1 MRIFWQLRWYFQQKW
16 RHYVGSI
23 LLFAVISAL
32 QLVPPKAV
40 GIIVDGV
47 VDNTLDTNTLILW
60 LSGLTVLIFTIYGCR
75 ILWRIWLFGASWE
88 LGTILRNRLYRHLS
102 TQPPRF
108 FERYKTG
115 DLMARGTNDVRNIVM
130 TAGEG
135 GVLTAADSLITGIAV
150 LIIMVTQVSWK
161 LTVMALLPMPF
172 LAIIIFFIVR
182 ILHQRFRVAQEAFS
196 TMSDMTQESLN
207 GVRMLRAFGLENQE
221 QQRFEEVV
229 DDTGEKNIA
238 VARVDARFDPAIQL
252 TIGLSFLLSVA
263 AGAYLVDKG
272 EITLGDLTAFT
283 MYLGLMI
290 WPMLAFAFLFNILE
304 RGSAAWNR
312 LQEIFDE
319 KPEIISGNKPI
330 ENKPL
335 PLKID
340 IDDFHWSSDLPPAL
354 TEVNIELEP
363 GKMLGVAGPVG
374 SGKSTLLTLLLR
386 QHDLENGSIKFG
398 DVEIK
403 DALLPQ
409 WRNRFAVVNQSPFLF
424 SKSIFENIALGNPNA
439 EKEEV
444 YRAAKLACI
453 HDDIEKFPEGY
464 QTEVG
469 EKGITLSGGQKQRI
483 AIARAM
489 LLNAQVLVL
498 DDALSAVDG
507 RTEHQIL
514 KNLETHYRDQALIVI
529 AHRLTALEA
538 ADEIIVLN
546 HGHITERGQHSA
558 LLAHQA
564 GTRDVRVSETRAGD
578 GGIMNEPDQH
588 V

>member
-1 MRIFWQLRWYFQQKW
+1 MRIFWQLRWYFKQKW
-16 RHYVGSI
+16 KHYVGSI
-23 LLFAVISAL
+23 LLLALISVL
-32 QLVPPKAV
+32 QLIPPKAV
-40 GIIVDGV
+40 GMIVDGV
-47 VDNTLDTNTLILW
+47 VDNTLETSTLIMW
-60 LSGLTVLIFTIYGCR
+60 LLGLTAIFVTIYVCR

-88 LGTILRNRLYRHLS
+88 LGTILRNKLYRHLS

-135 GVLTAADSLITGIAV
+135 VLTAADSLITGIAV
-150 LIIMVTQVSWK
+150 LIVMVTQVSWK

-172 LAIIIFFIVR
+172 LAIIIFYIVR
-182 ILHQRFRVAQEAFS
+182 ILHQRFRIAQEAFS

-207 GVRMLRAFGLENQE
+207 GVRMLRAFGLEKQE
-221 QQRFEEVV
+221 QQRFEDVV
-229 DDTGEKNIA
+229 DDTGAKNIA

-272 EITLGDLTAFT
+272 EISLGDLTAFT

-319 KPEIISGNKPI
+319 QPEIVSGDTPLQD
-330 ENKPL
+330 KPL
-335 PLKID
+335 PLQINID
-340 IDDFHWSSDLPPAL
+340 SFYWSRDLPPAL
-354 TEVNIELEP
+354 ADINVTLEP
-363 GKMLGVAGPVG
+363 GKMLGIAGPVG
-374 SGKSTLLTLLLR
+374 SGKSTLLTLLFR
-386 QHDLENGSIKFG
+386 QHDLENGTIKFG
-398 DVEIK
+398 DVSIK
-403 DALLPQ
+403 DAQLPQ

-424 SKSIFENIALGNPNA
+424 SKSIFDNIALGNPNA
-439 EKEEV
+439 SKEEV

-453 HDDIEKFPEGY
+453 HDDIEKFPDGY
-464 QTEVG
+464 NTEVG

-529 AHRLTALEA
+529 AHRLTALKS

-546 HGHITERGQHSA
+546 HGHITERGRHH
-558 LLAHQA
+558 LLEQNQGWYAEMLQYQKLEQA
-564 GTRDVRVSETRAGD
+564 ME
-578 GGIMNEPDQH
+578 EE
-588 V
+588 

>member
-1 MRIFWQLRWYFQQKW
+1 MRIFWQLRWYFRQKW
-16 RHYVGSI
+16 KHYVGSI

-40 GIIVDGV
+40 GVIVDGV
-47 VDNTLDTNTLILW
+47 VDNTLETNTLIMW
-60 LSGLTVLIFTIYGCR
+60 LLGLIVLLFTIYGCR

-135 GVLTAADSLITGIAV
+135 VLTAADSVITGIAV

-196 TMSDMTQESLN
+196 SMSDMTQESLN

-221 QQRFEEVV
+221 QQRFEDVV
-229 DDTGEKNIA
+229 DDTGAKNIA

-319 KPEIISGNKPI
+319 QPEIIGGTQPLD
-330 ENKPL
+330 EKPL
-335 PLKID
+335 PLHIKID
-340 IDDFHWSSDLPPAL
+340 AFHWSKELPPAL
-354 TEVNIELEP
+354 AVVDVTLEP
-363 GKMLGVAGPVG
+363 GKMLGIAGPVG

-386 QHDLENGSIKFG
+386 QHDLENGTIQFG
-398 DVEIK
+398 DVKIK
-403 DALLPQ
+403 DAILPQ

-424 SKSIFENIALGNPNA
+424 SKSIFDNIALGNPQA
-439 EKEEV
+439 TKEQV
-444 YRAAKLACI
+444 YQAAKLACI
-453 HDDIEKFPEGY
+453 HDDIEKFPDGY

-546 HGHITERGQHSA
+546 HGHVTERGKHHS
-558 LLAHQA
+558 LLEHQGWYA
-564 GTRDVRVSETRAGD
+564 EMFQYQKLEQA
-578 GGIMNEPDQH
+578 MEE
-588 V
+588 

>member
-130 TAGEG
+130 TAGE

-319 KPEIISGNKPI
+319 KPAIISGNKPI

-424 SKSIFENIALGNPNA
+424 SKSIFDNIALGNPNA

-514 KNLETHYRDQALIVI
+514 KNLETYYRNQALIVI

-558 LLAHQA
+558 LLAHKGWYAEMFEYQKLEQA
-564 GTRDVRVSETRAGD
+564 ME
-578 GGIMNEPDQH
+578 E
-588 V
+588 

>member
-1 MRIFWQLRWYFQQKW
+1 MRIFWQLRWYFQLKW
-16 RHYVGSI
+16 KQYVGSI

-47 VDNTLDTNTLILW
+47 VDNTLETSTLVMW
-60 LSGLTVLIFTIYGCR
+60 LLSLIVLFFAIYGCR

-88 LGTILRNRLYRHLS
+88 LGTILRNRLYRHVS

-135 GVLTAADSLITGIAV
+135 VLTAADSLITGIAV
-150 LIIMVTQVSWK
+150 LIIMVTQISWK
-161 LTVMALLPMPF
+161 LTAMALLPMPF

-182 ILHQRFRVAQEAFS
+182 ILHKRFKIAQEAFS

-252 TIGLSFLLSVA
+252 TIGMSFFLSVA
-263 AGAYLVDKG
+263 SGAYLVDQG
-272 EITLGDLTAFT
+272 DITLGDLTAFT

-319 KPEIISGNKPI
+319 KPEIVSGETPLGTQ
-330 ENKPL
+330 PL
-335 PLKID
+335 PLQIKID
-340 IDDFHWSSDLPPAL
+340 EFHWSKELPPAL
-354 TEVNIELEP
+354 TDVHITLEP
-363 GKMLGVAGPVG
+363 GKMLGIAGPVG

-386 QHDLENGSIKFG
+386 QHDMDNGTIQFG
-398 DVEIK
+398 DVKIK
-403 DALLPQ
+403 DAVLPE
-409 WRNRFAVVNQSPFLF
+409 WRDRFAVVNQSPFLF
-424 SKSIFENIALGNPNA
+424 SKSIFENIALGNPSA
-439 EKEEV
+439 SKEDV

-453 HDDIEKFPEGY
+453 HDDIKKFPEGY

-514 KNLETHYRDQALIVI
+514 KNLETYYREQSLIVI

-538 ADEIIVLN
+538 AEEIVVLN
-546 HGHITERGQHSA
+546 HGHIVERGQHGT
-558 LLAHQA
+558 LLERQGWYAEMYQYQKLEQA
-564 GTRDVRVSETRAGD
+564 MED
-578 GGIMNEPDQH
+578 
-588 V
+588 

>member
-1 MRIFWQLRWYFQQKW
+1 MRIFWQLRWYFRQKW
-16 RHYVGSI
+16 KHYVGSI

-40 GIIVDGV
+40 GVIVDGV
-47 VDNTLDTNTLILW
+47 VDNTLETNTLIMW
-60 LSGLTVLIFTIYGCR
+60 LLGLIVLLFTIYGCR

-135 GVLTAADSLITGIAV
+135 VLTAADSVITGIAV

-172 LAIIIFFIVR
+172 LAVIIFFIVR

-196 TMSDMTQESLN
+196 SMSDMTQESLN

-221 QQRFEEVV
+221 QQRFEDVV
-229 DDTGEKNIA
+229 DDTGAKNIA

-319 KPEIISGNKPI
+319 QPEIIGGTQPLD
-330 ENKPL
+330 NKPL
-335 PLKID
+335 PLHIKID
-340 IDDFHWSSDLPPAL
+340 AFHWSKELPPAL
-354 TEVNIELEP
+354 AVVDVTLEP
-363 GKMLGVAGPVG
+363 GKMLGIAGPVG

-386 QHDLENGSIKFG
+386 QHDLENGTIQFG
-398 DVEIK
+398 DVKIK
-403 DALLPQ
+403 DAILPQ

-424 SKSIFENIALGNPNA
+424 SKSIFDNIALGNPQA
-439 EKEEV
+439 TKEQV
-444 YRAAKLACI
+444 YQAAKLACI
-453 HDDIEKFPEGY
+453 HDDIEKFPDGY

-489 LLNAQVLVL
+489 LLNTQVLVL

-546 HGHITERGQHSA
+546 HGHVTERGKHHS
-558 LLAHQA
+558 LLEHQGWYA
-564 GTRDVRVSETRAGD
+564 EMFQYQKLEQA
-578 GGIMNEPDQH
+578 MEE
-588 V
+588 

>member
-1 MRIFWQLRWYFQQKW
+1 MRIFWQLRWYFRQKW
-16 RHYVGSI
+16 KHYVGSI

-40 GIIVDGV
+40 GVIVDGV
-47 VDNTLDTNTLILW
+47 VDNTLETNTLIMW
-60 LSGLTVLIFTIYGCR
+60 LLGLIVLLFTIYGCR

-135 GVLTAADSLITGIAV
+135 VLTAADSVITGIAV

-172 LAIIIFFIVR
+172 LAVIIFFIVR

-196 TMSDMTQESLN
+196 SMSDMTQESLN

-221 QQRFEEVV
+221 QQRFEDVV
-229 DDTGEKNIA
+229 DDTGAKNIA

-319 KPEIISGNKPI
+319 QPEIIGGTQPLDD
-330 ENKPL
+330 KPL
-335 PLKID
+335 PLHIKID
-340 IDDFHWSSDLPPAL
+340 AFHWSKELPPAL
-354 TEVNIELEP
+354 AAVDVTLEP
-363 GKMLGVAGPVG
+363 GKMLGIAGPVG
-374 SGKSTLLTLLLR
+374 SGKSTLLSLLLR
-386 QHDLENGSIKFG
+386 QHDLENGTIQFG
-398 DVEIK
+398 DVKIK
-403 DALLPQ
+403 DAILPQ

-424 SKSIFENIALGNPNA
+424 SKSIFDNIALGNPQA
-439 EKEEV
+439 TQEQV
-444 YRAAKLACI
+444 YQAAKFACI
-453 HDDIEKFPEGY
+453 HDDIEKFPDGY

-507 RTEHQIL
+507 RTEHLIL

-546 HGHITERGQHSA
+546 HGHVTERGKHHS
-558 LLAHQA
+558 LLEHQGWYA
-564 GTRDVRVSETRAGD
+564 EMFQYQKLEQA
-578 GGIMNEPDQH
+578 MEE
-588 V
+588 

>member
-1 MRIFWQLRWYFQQKW
+1 MRIFWQLRWYFRQKW
-16 RHYVGSI
+16 KHYVGSI

-40 GIIVDGV
+40 GVIVDGV
-47 VDNTLDTNTLILW
+47 VDNTLETNTLIMW
-60 LSGLTVLIFTIYGCR
+60 LLGLIVLLFTIYGCR

-135 GVLTAADSLITGIAV
+135 VLTAADSVITGIAV

-172 LAIIIFFIVR
+172 LAVIIFFIVR

-196 TMSDMTQESLN
+196 SMSDMTQESLN

-221 QQRFEEVV
+221 QQRFEDVV
-229 DDTGEKNIA
+229 DDTGAKNIA

-319 KPEIISGNKPI
+319 QPEIIGGTQPLDD
-330 ENKPL
+330 KPL
-335 PLKID
+335 PLHIKID
-340 IDDFHWSSDLPPAL
+340 AFHWSKELPPAL
-354 TEVNIELEP
+354 AAVDVTLEP
-363 GKMLGVAGPVG
+363 GKMLGIAGPVG
-374 SGKSTLLTLLLR
+374 SGKSTLLSLLLR
-386 QHDLENGSIKFG
+386 QHDLENGTIQFG
-398 DVEIK
+398 DVKIK
-403 DALLPQ
+403 DAILPQ

-424 SKSIFENIALGNPNA
+424 SKSIFDNIALGNPQA
-439 EKEEV
+439 TKEQV
-444 YRAAKLACI
+444 YQAAKLACI
-453 HDDIEKFPEGY
+453 HDDIKKFPDGY

-546 HGHITERGQHSA
+546 HGHVTERGKHHS
-558 LLAHQA
+558 LLEHQGWYA
-564 GTRDVRVSETRAGD
+564 EMFQYQKLEQA
-578 GGIMNEPDQH
+578 MEA
-588 V
+588 

>member
-1 MRIFWQLRWYFQQKW
+1 MRIFWQLRWYFRQKW
-16 RHYVGSI
+16 KHYVGSI

-40 GIIVDGV
+40 GVIVDGV
-47 VDNTLDTNTLILW
+47 VDNTLETNTLIMW
-60 LSGLTVLIFTIYGCR
+60 LLGLIVLLFTIYGCR

-135 GVLTAADSLITGIAV
+135 VLTAADSVITGIAV

-172 LAIIIFFIVR
+172 LAVIIFFIVR

-196 TMSDMTQESLN
+196 SMSDMTQESLN

-221 QQRFEEVV
+221 QQRFEDVV
-229 DDTGEKNIA
+229 DDTGAKNIA

-319 KPEIISGNKPI
+319 QPEIIGGTQPLD
-330 ENKPL
+330 NKPL
-335 PLKID
+335 PLHIKID
-340 IDDFHWSSDLPPAL
+340 AFHWSKELPPAL
-354 TEVNIELEP
+354 AAVDVTLEP
-363 GKMLGVAGPVG
+363 GKMLGIAGPVG

-386 QHDLENGSIKFG
+386 QHDLENGTIQFG
-398 DVEIK
+398 DVKIK
-403 DALLPQ
+403 DAILPQ

-424 SKSIFENIALGNPNA
+424 SKSIFDNIALGNPQA
-439 EKEEV
+439 TQEQV
-444 YRAAKLACI
+444 YQAAKFACI
-453 HDDIEKFPEGY
+453 HDDIKKFPDGY

-546 HGHITERGQHSA
+546 HGHVTERGKHHS
-558 LLAHQA
+558 LLEHQ
-564 GTRDVRVSETRAGD
+564 G
-578 GGIMNEPDQH
+578 
-588 V
+588 

>member
-1 MRIFWQLRWYFQQKW
+1 MRIFWQLRWYFRQKW
-16 RHYVGSI
+16 KHYVGSI

-40 GIIVDGV
+40 GVIVDGV
-47 VDNTLDTNTLILW
+47 VDNTLETNTLVMW
-60 LSGLTVLIFTIYGCR
+60 LLGLIVLLFTIYGCR

-135 GVLTAADSLITGIAV
+135 VLTAADSVITGIAV

-172 LAIIIFFIVR
+172 LAVIIFFIVR

-196 TMSDMTQESLN
+196 SMSDMTQESLN

-221 QQRFEEVV
+221 QQRFEDVV
-229 DDTGEKNIA
+229 DDTGAKNIA

-319 KPEIISGNKPI
+319 QPEIIGGTQPLD
-330 ENKPL
+330 EKPL
-335 PLKID
+335 PLHIKID
-340 IDDFHWSSDLPPAL
+340 AFHWSKELPPAL
-354 TEVNIELEP
+354 AVVDVTLEP
-363 GKMLGVAGPVG
+363 GKMLGIAGPVG

-386 QHDLENGSIKFG
+386 QHDLENGTIQFG
-398 DVEIK
+398 DVKIK
-403 DALLPQ
+403 DAILPQ

-424 SKSIFENIALGNPNA
+424 SKSIFDNIALGNPQA
-439 EKEEV
+439 TKEQV
-444 YRAAKLACI
+444 YQAAKLACI
-453 HDDIEKFPEGY
+453 HDDIEKFPDGY

-546 HGHITERGQHSA
+546 HGHVTERGKHHS
-558 LLAHQA
+558 LLEHQGWYA
-564 GTRDVRVSETRAGD
+564 EMFQYQKLEQA
-578 GGIMNEPDQH
+578 MEE
-588 V
+588 

>member
-1 MRIFWQLRWYFQQKW
+1 MRIFWQLRWYFRQKW
-16 RHYVGSI
+16 KHYVGSI

-40 GIIVDGV
+40 GVIVDGV
-47 VDNTLDTNTLILW
+47 VDNTLETNTLIIW
-60 LSGLTVLIFTIYGCR
+60 LLGLIVLLFTIYGCR

-135 GVLTAADSLITGIAV
+135 VLTAADSVITGIAV

-172 LAIIIFFIVR
+172 LAVIIFFIVR

-196 TMSDMTQESLN
+196 SMSDMTQESLN

-221 QQRFEEVV
+221 QQRFEDVV
-229 DDTGEKNIA
+229 DDTGAKNIA

-319 KPEIISGNKPI
+319 QPEIIGGTQPLD
-330 ENKPL
+330 EKPL
-335 PLKID
+335 PLHIKID
-340 IDDFHWSSDLPPAL
+340 AFHWSKELPPAL
-354 TEVNIELEP
+354 AVVDVTLEP
-363 GKMLGVAGPVG
+363 GKMLGIAGPVG

-386 QHDLENGSIKFG
+386 QHDLENGTIQFG
-398 DVEIK
+398 DVKIK
-403 DALLPQ
+403 DAILPQ

-424 SKSIFENIALGNPNA
+424 SKSIFDNIALGNPQA
-439 EKEEV
+439 TKEQV
-444 YRAAKLACI
+444 YQAAKLACI
-453 HDDIEKFPEGY
+453 HDDIEKFPDGY

-546 HGHITERGQHSA
+546 HGHVTERGKHHS
-558 LLAHQA
+558 LLEHQGWYA
-564 GTRDVRVSETRAGD
+564 EMFLYQKLEQA
-578 GGIMNEPDQH
+578 MEE
-588 V
+588 

>member
-1 MRIFWQLRWYFQQKW
+1 MRIFWQLRWYFRQKW
-16 RHYVGSI
+16 KHYVGSI

-40 GIIVDGV
+40 GVIVDGV
-47 VDNTLDTNTLILW
+47 VDNTLETNTLIMW
-60 LSGLTVLIFTIYGCR
+60 LLGLIVLLFTIYGCR

-135 GVLTAADSLITGIAV
+135 VLTAADSVITGIAV

-172 LAIIIFFIVR
+172 LAVIIFFIVR

-196 TMSDMTQESLN
+196 SMSDMTQESLN

-221 QQRFEEVV
+221 QQRFEDVV
-229 DDTGEKNIA
+229 DDTGAKNIA

-319 KPEIISGNKPI
+319 QPEIIGGAQPLD
-330 ENKPL
+330 EKPL
-335 PLKID
+335 PLHIKID
-340 IDDFHWSSDLPPAL
+340 AFHWSKELPPAL
-354 TEVNIELEP
+354 AVVDVTLEP
-363 GKMLGVAGPVG
+363 GKMLGIAGPVG

-386 QHDLENGSIKFG
+386 QHDLENGTIQFG
-398 DVEIK
+398 DVKIK
-403 DALLPQ
+403 DAILPQ

-424 SKSIFENIALGNPNA
+424 SKSIFDNIALGNPQA
-439 EKEEV
+439 TQEQV
-444 YRAAKLACI
+444 YQAAKLACI
-453 HDDIEKFPEGY
+453 HDDIKKFPDGY

-546 HGHITERGQHSA
+546 HGHVTERGKHHS
-558 LLAHQA
+558 LLEHQGWYA
-564 GTRDVRVSETRAGD
+564 EMFQYQKLEQA
-578 GGIMNEPDQH
+578 MEE
-588 V
+588 

>member
-1 MRIFWQLRWYFQQKW
+1 MRIFWQLRWYFQLKW
-16 RHYVGSI
+16 KQYVGSI

-47 VDNTLDTNTLILW
+47 VDNTLETSTLVMW
-60 LSGLTVLIFTIYGCR
+60 LLGLIVLFFAIYGCR

-88 LGTILRNRLYRHLS
+88 LGTILRNRLYRHVS

-135 GVLTAADSLITGIAV
+135 VLTAADSLITGIAV
-150 LIIMVTQVSWK
+150 LIIMVTQISWK
-161 LTVMALLPMPF
+161 LTAMALLPMPF

-182 ILHQRFRVAQEAFS
+182 ILHKRFKIAQEAFS

-252 TIGLSFLLSVA
+252 TIGMSFFLSVA
-263 AGAYLVDKG
+263 SGAYLVDQG
-272 EITLGDLTAFT
+272 DITLGDLTAFT

-319 KPEIISGNKPI
+319 KPEIVSGETSLGI
-330 ENKPL
+330 QPL
-335 PLKID
+335 PLQIKID
-340 IDDFHWSSDLPPAL
+340 EFHWSKDLPPAL
-354 TEVNIELEP
+354 TDVHITLEP
-363 GKMLGVAGPVG
+363 GKMLGIAGSVG

-386 QHDLENGSIKFG
+386 QHDMDNGTIQFG
-398 DVEIK
+398 DVKIK
-403 DALLPQ
+403 DAVLPE
-409 WRNRFAVVNQSPFLF
+409 WRDRFAVVNQSPFLF
-424 SKSIFENIALGNPNA
+424 SKSIFDNIALGNPSA
-439 EKEEV
+439 SKEDV

-514 KNLETHYRDQALIVI
+514 KNLETYYREQSLIVI

-538 ADEIIVLN
+538 AEEIVVLN
-546 HGHITERGQHSA
+546 HGHIAERGQHGA
-558 LLAHQA
+558 LLERQGWYAEMYQYQKLEQA
-564 GTRDVRVSETRAGD
+564 MED
-578 GGIMNEPDQH
+578 
-588 V
+588 

>member
-47 VDNTLDTNTLILW
+47 VDNSLDTNTLILW

-130 TAGEG
+130 TAGE

-424 SKSIFENIALGNPNA
+424 SKSIFDNIALGNPNA

-514 KNLETHYRDQALIVI
+514 KNLETYYRNQALIVI

-558 LLAHQA
+558 LLAHKGWYAEMFEYQKLEQA
-564 GTRDVRVSETRAGD
+564 ME
-578 GGIMNEPDQH
+578 E
-588 V
+588 

>member
-1 MRIFWQLRWYFQQKW
+1 MRIFWQLRWYFQLKW
-16 RHYVGSI
+16 KQYVGSI

-47 VDNTLDTNTLILW
+47 VDNTLETSTLVMW
-60 LSGLTVLIFTIYGCR
+60 LLGLIVLFFAIYGCR

-88 LGTILRNRLYRHLS
+88 LGTILRNRLYRHVS

-135 GVLTAADSLITGIAV
+135 VLTAADSLITGVAV
-150 LIIMVTQVSWK
+150 LIIMVTQISWK
-161 LTVMALLPMPF
+161 LTAMALLPMPF

-182 ILHQRFRVAQEAFS
+182 ILHKRFKIAQEAFS

-252 TIGLSFLLSVA
+252 TIGMSFFLSVA
-263 AGAYLVDKG
+263 SGAYLVDQG
-272 EITLGDLTAFT
+272 DITLGDLTAFT

-319 KPEIISGNKPI
+319 KPEIVSGETPLGTQ
-330 ENKPL
+330 PL
-335 PLKID
+335 PLQIKID
-340 IDDFHWSSDLPPAL
+340 EFHWSKELPPAL
-354 TEVNIELEP
+354 TDVHITLEP
-363 GKMLGVAGPVG
+363 GKMLGIAGPVG

-386 QHDLENGSIKFG
+386 QHDMDNGTIQFG
-398 DVEIK
+398 DVKIK
-403 DALLPQ
+403 DAVLPE
-409 WRNRFAVVNQSPFLF
+409 WRERFAVVNQSPFLF
-424 SKSIFENIALGNPNA
+424 SKSIFENIALGNPSA
-439 EKEEV
+439 SKEDV

-514 KNLETHYRDQALIVI
+514 KNLETYYREQSLIVI

-538 ADEIIVLN
+538 AEEIVVLN
-546 HGHITERGQHSA
+546 HGHIAERGQHGT
-558 LLAHQA
+558 LLERQGWYAEMYQYQKLEQA
-564 GTRDVRVSETRAGD
+564 MED
-578 GGIMNEPDQH
+578 
-588 V
+588 

>member
-1 MRIFWQLRWYFQQKW
+1 MRIFWQLRWYFRQKW
-16 RHYVGSI
+16 KHYVGSI

-40 GIIVDGV
+40 GVIVDGV
-47 VDNTLDTNTLILW
+47 VDNTLETNTLIMW
-60 LSGLTVLIFTIYGCR
+60 LLGLIVLLFTIYGCR

-135 GVLTAADSLITGIAV
+135 VLTAADSVITGIAV

-172 LAIIIFFIVR
+172 LAVIIFFIVR

-196 TMSDMTQESLN
+196 SMSDMTQESLN

-221 QQRFEEVV
+221 QQRFEDVV
-229 DDTGEKNIA
+229 DDTGAKNIA

-319 KPEIISGNKPI
+319 QPEIIGGTQPLD
-330 ENKPL
+330 NKPL
-335 PLKID
+335 PLHIKID
-340 IDDFHWSSDLPPAL
+340 TFHWSKELPPAL
-354 TEVNIELEP
+354 AAVDVTLEP
-363 GKMLGVAGPVG
+363 GKMLGIAGPVG

-386 QHDLENGSIKFG
+386 QHDLENGTIQFG
-398 DVEIK
+398 DVKIK
-403 DALLPQ
+403 DAILPQ

-424 SKSIFENIALGNPNA
+424 SKSIFDNIALGNPQA
-439 EKEEV
+439 TKEQV
-444 YRAAKLACI
+444 YQAAKLACI
-453 HDDIEKFPEGY
+453 HDDIEKLPDGY

-546 HGHITERGQHSA
+546 HGHVTERGKHHS
-558 LLAHQA
+558 LLEHQGWYA
-564 GTRDVRVSETRAGD
+564 EMFQYQKLEQA
-578 GGIMNEPDQH
+578 MEE
-588 V
+588 

>member
-1 MRIFWQLRWYFQQKW
+1 MRIFWQLRWYFRQKW
-16 RHYVGSI
+16 KHYVGSI

-40 GIIVDGV
+40 GVIVDGV
-47 VDNTLDTNTLILW
+47 VDNTLETNTLIMW
-60 LSGLTVLIFTIYGCR
+60 LLGLIVLLFTIYGCR

-135 GVLTAADSLITGIAV
+135 VLTAADSVITGIAV

-172 LAIIIFFIVR
+172 LAVIIFFIVR

-196 TMSDMTQESLN
+196 SMSDMTQESLN

-221 QQRFEEVV
+221 QQRFEDVV
-229 DDTGEKNIA
+229 DDTGAKNIA

-319 KPEIISGNKPI
+319 QPEIIGGTQPLD
-330 ENKPL
+330 EKPL
-335 PLKID
+335 PLHIKID
-340 IDDFHWSSDLPPAL
+340 AFHWSRELPPVLADVDV
-354 TEVNIELEP
+354 TLEP
-363 GKMLGVAGPVG
+363 GKMLGIAGPVG

-386 QHDLENGSIKFG
+386 QHDLENGTIQFG
-398 DVEIK
+398 DVKIK
-403 DALLPQ
+403 DAILPQ

-424 SKSIFENIALGNPNA
+424 SKSIFDNIALGNPQA
-439 EKEEV
+439 TQEQV
-444 YRAAKLACI
+444 YQAAKFACI
-453 HDDIEKFPEGY
+453 HDDIKKFPDGY

-546 HGHITERGQHSA
+546 HGHVTERGKHHS
-558 LLAHQA
+558 LLEHQGWYA
-564 GTRDVRVSETRAGD
+564 EMFQYQKLEQA
-578 GGIMNEPDQH
+578 MEE
-588 V
+588 

>member
-1 MRIFWQLRWYFQQKW
+1 MRIFWQLRWYFRQKW
-16 RHYVGSI
+16 KHYVGSI

-40 GIIVDGV
+40 GVIVDGV
-47 VDNTLDTNTLILW
+47 VDNTLETNTLIMW
-60 LSGLTVLIFTIYGCR
+60 LLGLIVLLFTIYGCR

-135 GVLTAADSLITGIAV
+135 VLTAADSVITGIAV
-150 LIIMVTQVSWK
+150 LIIMVMQVSWK

-172 LAIIIFFIVR
+172 LAVIIFFIVR

-196 TMSDMTQESLN
+196 SMSDMTQESLN

-221 QQRFEEVV
+221 QQRFEDVV
-229 DDTGEKNIA
+229 DDTGAKNIA

-304 RGSAAWNR
+304 RGSAARNR

-319 KPEIISGNKPI
+319 QPEIIGGTQPLD
-330 ENKPL
+330 EKPL
-335 PLKID
+335 PLHIKID
-340 IDDFHWSSDLPPAL
+340 AFHWSKELPPAL
-354 TEVNIELEP
+354 AAVDVTLKP
-363 GKMLGVAGPVG
+363 GKMLGIAGPVG

-386 QHDLENGSIKFG
+386 QHDLENGTIQFG
-398 DVEIK
+398 DVKIK
-403 DALLPQ
+403 DAILPQ
-409 WRNRFAVVNQSPFLF
+409 WRNRFAVVSQSPFLF
-424 SKSIFENIALGNPNA
+424 SKSIFDNIALGNPQA
-439 EKEEV
+439 TKEQV
-444 YRAAKLACI
+444 YQAAKLACI
-453 HDDIEKFPEGY
+453 HDDIEKFPDGY

-546 HGHITERGQHSA
+546 HGHVTERGKHHS
-558 LLAHQA
+558 LLEHQGWYA
-564 GTRDVRVSETRAGD
+564 EMFQYQKLEQA
-578 GGIMNEPDQH
+578 MEE
-588 V
+588 

>member
-130 TAGEG
+130 TAGE

-340 IDDFHWSSDLPPAL
+340 IADFHWSSDLPPAL

-424 SKSIFENIALGNPNA
+424 SKSIFDNIALGNPNA

-514 KNLETHYRDQALIVI
+514 KNLETYYRNQALIVI

-558 LLAHQA
+558 LLAHQGWYA
-564 GTRDVRVSETRAGD
+564 EMFEYQKLEQA
-578 GGIMNEPDQH
+578 MEE
-588 V
+588 

>member
-1 MRIFWQLRWYFQQKW
+1 MRIFWQLRWYFRQKW
-16 RHYVGSI
+16 KHYVGSI

-40 GIIVDGV
+40 GVIVDGV
-47 VDNTLDTNTLILW
+47 VDNTLETNTLIMW
-60 LSGLTVLIFTIYGCR
+60 LLGLIVLLFTIYGCR

-135 GVLTAADSLITGIAV
+135 VLTAADSVITGIAV

-172 LAIIIFFIVR
+172 LALIIFFIVR

-196 TMSDMTQESLN
+196 SMSDMTQESLN

-221 QQRFEEVV
+221 QQRFEDVV
-229 DDTGEKNIA
+229 DDTGAKNIA

-319 KPEIISGNKPI
+319 QPEIIGGTQPLDD
-330 ENKPL
+330 KPL
-335 PLKID
+335 PLHIKID
-340 IDDFHWSSDLPPAL
+340 AFHWSKELPPAL
-354 TEVNIELEP
+354 AAVDVTLEP
-363 GKMLGVAGPVG
+363 GKMLGIAGPVG

-386 QHDLENGSIKFG
+386 QHDLENGTIQFG
-398 DVEIK
+398 DVKIK
-403 DALLPQ
+403 DAILPQ

-424 SKSIFENIALGNPNA
+424 SKSIFDNIALGNPQA
-439 EKEEV
+439 TKEQV
-444 YRAAKLACI
+444 YQAAKLACI
-453 HDDIEKFPEGY
+453 HDDIEKFPDGY

-546 HGHITERGQHSA
+546 HGHVTERGKHHS
-558 LLAHQA
+558 LLEHQGWYA
-564 GTRDVRVSETRAGD
+564 EMFQYQKLEQA
-578 GGIMNEPDQH
+578 MEE
-588 V
+588 

>member
-130 TAGEG
+130 TAGE

-424 SKSIFENIALGNPNA
+424 SKSIFDNIALGNPNA

-514 KNLETHYRDQALIVI
+514 KNLETYYRNQALIVI

-558 LLAHQA
+558 LLAHQGWYA
-564 GTRDVRVSETRAGD
+564 EMFEYQKLEQA
-578 GGIMNEPDQH
+578 MEE
-588 V
+588 

>member
-1 MRIFWQLRWYFQQKW
+1 MRIFWQLRWYFRQKW
-16 RHYVGSI
+16 KHYVGSI

-40 GIIVDGV
+40 GVIVDGV
-47 VDNTLDTNTLILW
+47 VDNTLETNTLIMW
-60 LSGLTVLIFTIYGCR
+60 LLGLIVLLFTIYGCR

-88 LGTILRNRLYRHLS
+88 LGTILRNCLYRHLS

-135 GVLTAADSLITGIAV
+135 VLTAADSVITGIAV

-172 LAIIIFFIVR
+172 LALIIFFIVR

-196 TMSDMTQESLN
+196 SMSDMAQESLN

-221 QQRFEEVV
+221 QQRFEDVV
-229 DDTGEKNIA
+229 DDTGAKNIV

-319 KPEIISGNKPI
+319 QPEIIGGTQPLDD
-330 ENKPL
+330 KPL
-335 PLKID
+335 QLHIKID
-340 IDDFHWSSDLPPAL
+340 AFHWSKELPPAL
-354 TEVNIELEP
+354 AAVDVTLEP
-363 GKMLGVAGPVG
+363 GKMLGIAGPVG

-386 QHDLENGSIKFG
+386 QHDLENGTIQFG
-398 DVEIK
+398 DVKIK
-403 DALLPQ
+403 DAILPQ

-424 SKSIFENIALGNPNA
+424 SKSIFDNIALGNPQA
-439 EKEEV
+439 TKEQV
-444 YRAAKLACI
+444 YQAAKLACI
-453 HDDIEKFPEGY
+453 HDDIEKFPDGY

-546 HGHITERGQHSA
+546 HGHVTERGKHHS
-558 LLAHQA
+558 LLEHQGWYA
-564 GTRDVRVSETRAGD
+564 EMFQYQKLEQA
-578 GGIMNEPDQH
+578 MEE
-588 V
+588 

>member
-1 MRIFWQLRWYFQQKW
+1 MRIFWQLRWYFRQKW
-16 RHYVGSI
+16 KHYVGSI
-23 LLFAVISAL
+23 LLFVVISAL

-40 GIIVDGV
+40 GVIVDGV
-47 VDNTLDTNTLILW
+47 VDNTLETNTLIMW
-60 LSGLTVLIFTIYGCR
+60 LLGLIVLLFTIYGCR

-135 GVLTAADSLITGIAV
+135 VLTAADSVITGIAV

-172 LAIIIFFIVR
+172 LAVIIFFIVR

-196 TMSDMTQESLN
+196 SMSDMTQESLN

-221 QQRFEEVV
+221 QQRFEDVV
-229 DDTGEKNIA
+229 DDTGAKNIA

-319 KPEIISGNKPI
+319 QPEIIGGTQPLD
-330 ENKPL
+330 EKPL
-335 PLKID
+335 PLHIKID
-340 IDDFHWSSDLPPAL
+340 AFHWSKELPPAL
-354 TEVNIELEP
+354 AVVDVTLEP
-363 GKMLGVAGPVG
+363 GKMLGIAGPVG

-386 QHDLENGSIKFG
+386 QHDLENGTIQFG
-398 DVEIK
+398 DVKIK
-403 DALLPQ
+403 DAILPQ

-424 SKSIFENIALGNPNA
+424 SKSIFDNIALGNPQA
-439 EKEEV
+439 TKEQV
-444 YRAAKLACI
+444 YQAAKLACI
-453 HDDIEKFPEGY
+453 HDDIEKFPDGY

-546 HGHITERGQHSA
+546 HGHVTERGKHHS
-558 LLAHQA
+558 LLEHQGWYA
-564 GTRDVRVSETRAGD
+564 EMFQYQKLEQA
-578 GGIMNEPDQH
+578 MEE
-588 V
+588 

>member
-1 MRIFWQLRWYFQQKW
+1 MRIFWQLRWYFRQKW
-16 RHYVGSI
+16 KHYVGSI

-40 GIIVDGV
+40 GVIVDGV
-47 VDNTLDTNTLILW
+47 VDNTLETNTLIMW
-60 LSGLTVLIFTIYGCR
+60 LLGLIVLLFTIYGCR

-135 GVLTAADSLITGIAV
+135 VLTAADSVITGIAV

-172 LAIIIFFIVR
+172 LAVIIFFIVR

-196 TMSDMTQESLN
+196 SMSDMTQESLN

-221 QQRFEEVV
+221 QQRFEDVV
-229 DDTGEKNIA
+229 EDTGAKNIA

-263 AGAYLVDKG
+263 AGAYLVDKS

-319 KPEIISGNKPI
+319 QPEIIGGTQPLD
-330 ENKPL
+330 EKPL
-335 PLKID
+335 PLHIKID
-340 IDDFHWSSDLPPAL
+340 AFHWSKELPPAL
-354 TEVNIELEP
+354 AVVDVTLEP
-363 GKMLGVAGPVG
+363 GKMLGIAGPVG

-386 QHDLENGSIKFG
+386 QHDLENGTIQFG
-398 DVEIK
+398 DVKIK
-403 DALLPQ
+403 DAILPQ

-424 SKSIFENIALGNPNA
+424 SKSIFDNIALGNPQA
-439 EKEEV
+439 TKEQV
-444 YRAAKLACI
+444 YQAAKLACI
-453 HDDIEKFPEGY
+453 HDDIEKFPDGY

-546 HGHITERGQHSA
+546 HGHVTERGKHHS
-558 LLAHQA
+558 LLEHQGWYA
-564 GTRDVRVSETRAGD
+564 EMFQYQKLEQA
-578 GGIMNEPDQH
+578 MEE
-588 V
+588 

>member
-1 MRIFWQLRWYFQQKW
+1 MRIFWQLRWYFRQKW
-16 RHYVGSI
+16 KHYVGSI
-23 LLFAVISAL
+23 LLFAVISTL

-40 GIIVDGV
+40 GVIVDGV
-47 VDNTLDTNTLILW
+47 VDNTLETNTLIMW
-60 LSGLTVLIFTIYGCR
+60 LLGLIVLLFTIYGCR

-135 GVLTAADSLITGIAV
+135 VLTAADSVITGIAV

-172 LAIIIFFIVR
+172 LAVIIFFIVR

-196 TMSDMTQESLN
+196 SMSDMTQESLN

-221 QQRFEEVV
+221 QQRFEDVV
-229 DDTGEKNIA
+229 DDTGAKNIA

-319 KPEIISGNKPI
+319 QPEIIGGTQPLD
-330 ENKPL
+330 EKPL
-335 PLKID
+335 PLHIKID
-340 IDDFHWSSDLPPAL
+340 AFHWSKELPPAL
-354 TEVNIELEP
+354 AAVDVTLEP
-363 GKMLGVAGPVG
+363 GKMLGIAGPVG

-386 QHDLENGSIKFG
+386 QHDLENGTIQFG
-398 DVEIK
+398 DVKIK
-403 DALLPQ
+403 DAILPQ

-424 SKSIFENIALGNPNA
+424 SKSIFDNIALGNPQA
-439 EKEEV
+439 TQEQV
-444 YRAAKLACI
+444 YQAAKFACI
-453 HDDIEKFPEGY
+453 HDDIKKFPDGY

-546 HGHITERGQHSA
+546 HGHVTERGKHHS
-558 LLAHQA
+558 LLEHQGWYA
-564 GTRDVRVSETRAGD
+564 EMFRYQKLEQA
-578 GGIMNEPDQH
+578 MEE
-588 V
+588 

>member
-1 MRIFWQLRWYFQQKW
+1 MRIFRQLRWYFRQKW
-16 RHYVGSI
+16 KHYVGSI

-40 GIIVDGV
+40 GVIVDGV
-47 VDNTLDTNTLILW
+47 VDNTLETNTLIMW
-60 LSGLTVLIFTIYGCR
+60 LLGLIVLLFTIYGCR

-135 GVLTAADSLITGIAV
+135 VLTAADSVITGIAV

-172 LAIIIFFIVR
+172 LAVIIFFIVR

-196 TMSDMTQESLN
+196 SMSDMTQESLN

-221 QQRFEEVV
+221 QQRFEDVV
-229 DDTGEKNIA
+229 DDTGAKNIA

-319 KPEIISGNKPI
+319 QPEIIGGTQPLD
-330 ENKPL
+330 NKPL
-335 PLKID
+335 PLHIKID
-340 IDDFHWSSDLPPAL
+340 AFHWSKELPPAL
-354 TEVNIELEP
+354 AAVDVTLEP
-363 GKMLGVAGPVG
+363 GKMLGIAGPVG

-386 QHDLENGSIKFG
+386 QHDLENGTIQFG
-398 DVEIK
+398 DVKIK
-403 DALLPQ
+403 DAILPQ

-424 SKSIFENIALGNPNA
+424 SKSIFDNIALGNPQA
-439 EKEEV
+439 TKEQV
-444 YRAAKLACI
+444 YQAAKLACI
-453 HDDIEKFPEGY
+453 HDDIEKFPDGY

-546 HGHITERGQHSA
+546 HGHVTERGKHHS
-558 LLAHQA
+558 LLEHQGWYA
-564 GTRDVRVSETRAGD
+564 EMFQYQKLEQA
-578 GGIMNEPDQH
+578 MAE
-588 V
+588 

>member
-1 MRIFWQLRWYFQQKW
+1 MRIFWQLRWYFRQKW
-16 RHYVGSI
+16 KHYVGSI

-40 GIIVDGV
+40 GVIVDGV
-47 VDNTLDTNTLILW
+47 VDNTLETNTLIMW
-60 LSGLTVLIFTIYGCR
+60 LLGLIVLLFTIYGCR

-135 GVLTAADSLITGIAV
+135 VLTAADSVITGIAV

-172 LAIIIFFIVR
+172 LAVIIFFIVR

-196 TMSDMTQESLN
+196 SMSDMTQESLN

-221 QQRFEEVV
+221 QQRFEDVV
-229 DDTGEKNIA
+229 DDTGAKNIA

-319 KPEIISGNKPI
+319 QPEIIGGTQPLD
-330 ENKPL
+330 EKPL
-335 PLKID
+335 PLHIKID
-340 IDDFHWSSDLPPAL
+340 AFHWSKELPPAL
-354 TEVNIELEP
+354 AAVDVTLEP
-363 GKMLGVAGPVG
+363 GKMLGIAGPVG

-386 QHDLENGSIKFG
+386 QHDLENGTIQFG
-398 DVEIK
+398 DVKIK
-403 DALLPQ
+403 DAILPQ

-424 SKSIFENIALGNPNA
+424 SKSIFDNIALGNPQA
-439 EKEEV
+439 TKEQV
-444 YRAAKLACI
+444 YQAAKLACI
-453 HDDIEKFPEGY
+453 HDDIEKFPDGY

-514 KNLETHYRDQALIVI
+514 KNLETHYRNQALIVI

-546 HGHITERGQHSA
+546 HGHVTERGKHHS
-558 LLAHQA
+558 LLEHQGWYA
-564 GTRDVRVSETRAGD
+564 EMFQYQKLEQA
-578 GGIMNEPDQH
+578 MEE
-588 V
+588 

>member
-1 MRIFWQLRWYFQQKW
+1 MRIFWQLRWYFRQKW
-16 RHYVGSI
+16 KHYVGSI

-40 GIIVDGV
+40 GVIVDGV
-47 VDNTLDTNTLILW
+47 VDNTLETNTLIMW
-60 LSGLTVLIFTIYGCR
+60 LLGLIVLLFTIYGCR

-108 FERYKTG
+108 FEQYKTG

-135 GVLTAADSLITGIAV
+135 VLTAADSVITGIAV
-150 LIIMVTQVSWK
+150 LIIIVTQVSWK

-172 LAIIIFFIVR
+172 LAVIIFFIVR

-196 TMSDMTQESLN
+196 SMSDMTQESLN

-221 QQRFEEVV
+221 QQRFEDVV
-229 DDTGEKNIA
+229 DDTGAKNIA

-319 KPEIISGNKPI
+319 QPEIIGGTQPLD
-330 ENKPL
+330 EKPL
-335 PLKID
+335 PLHIKID
-340 IDDFHWSSDLPPAL
+340 AFHWSKELPPAL
-354 TEVNIELEP
+354 AAVDVTLEP
-363 GKMLGVAGPVG
+363 GKMLGIAGPVG

-386 QHDLENGSIKFG
+386 QHDLENGTIQFG
-398 DVEIK
+398 DVKIK
-403 DALLPQ
+403 DAILPQ

-424 SKSIFENIALGNPNA
+424 SKSIFDNIALGNPQA
-439 EKEEV
+439 TKEQV
-444 YRAAKLACI
+444 YQAAKLACI
-453 HDDIEKFPEGY
+453 HDDIKKFPDGY

-546 HGHITERGQHSA
+546 HGHVTERGKHHS
-558 LLAHQA
+558 LLEHQGWYA
-564 GTRDVRVSETRAGD
+564 EMFQYQKLEQA
-578 GGIMNEPDQH
+578 MEE
-588 V
+588 

>member
-1 MRIFWQLRWYFQQKW
+1 MRIFWQLRWYFRQKW
-16 RHYVGSI
+16 KHYVGSI
-23 LLFAVISAL
+23 LLFAVISGL

-40 GIIVDGV
+40 GVIVDGV
-47 VDNTLDTNTLILW
+47 VDNTLETNTLIMW
-60 LSGLTVLIFTIYGCR
+60 LLGLIVLLFTIYGCR

-135 GVLTAADSLITGIAV
+135 VLTAADSVITGIAV

-172 LAIIIFFIVR
+172 LAVIIFFIVR

-196 TMSDMTQESLN
+196 SMSDMTQESLN

-221 QQRFEEVV
+221 QQRFEDVV
-229 DDTGEKNIA
+229 DDTGAKNIA

-319 KPEIISGNKPI
+319 QPEIIGGTQPLD
-330 ENKPL
+330 NKPL
-335 PLKID
+335 PLHIKID
-340 IDDFHWSSDLPPAL
+340 AFHWSKELPPAL
-354 TEVNIELEP
+354 AAVDVTLEP
-363 GKMLGVAGPVG
+363 GKMLGIAGPVG

-386 QHDLENGSIKFG
+386 QHDLENGTIQFG
-398 DVEIK
+398 DVKIK
-403 DALLPQ
+403 DAILPQ

-424 SKSIFENIALGNPNA
+424 SKSIFDNIALGNPQA
-439 EKEEV
+439 TKEQV
-444 YRAAKLACI
+444 YQAAKFACI
-453 HDDIEKFPEGY
+453 HDDIKKFPDGY

-546 HGHITERGQHSA
+546 HGHVTERGKHHS
-558 LLAHQA
+558 LLEHQGWYA
-564 GTRDVRVSETRAGD
+564 EMFQYQKLEQA
-578 GGIMNEPDQH
+578 MEE
-588 V
+588 

>member
-1 MRIFWQLRWYFQQKW
+1 MRIFWQLRWYFRQKW
-16 RHYVGSI
+16 KHYVGSI

-40 GIIVDGV
+40 GVIVDGV
-47 VDNTLDTNTLILW
+47 VDNTLETNTLIMW
-60 LSGLTVLIFTIYGCR
+60 LLGLIVLLFTIYGCR

-135 GVLTAADSLITGIAV
+135 VLTAADSVITGIAV
-150 LIIMVTQVSWK
+150 LIIMVTQVSWR

-172 LAIIIFFIVR
+172 LAVIIFFIVR

-196 TMSDMTQESLN
+196 SMSDMTQESLN

-221 QQRFEEVV
+221 QQRFEDVV
-229 DDTGEKNIA
+229 DDTGAKNIA

-319 KPEIISGNKPI
+319 QPEIIGGTQPLDD
-330 ENKPL
+330 KPL
-335 PLKID
+335 PLHIKID
-340 IDDFHWSSDLPPAL
+340 AFHWSKELPPAL
-354 TEVNIELEP
+354 AAVDVTLEP
-363 GKMLGVAGPVG
+363 GKMLGIAGPVG
-374 SGKSTLLTLLLR
+374 SGKSTLLSLLLR
-386 QHDLENGSIKFG
+386 QHDLENGTIQFG
-398 DVEIK
+398 DVKIK
-403 DALLPQ
+403 DAILPQ

-424 SKSIFENIALGNPNA
+424 SKSIFDNIALGNPQA
-439 EKEEV
+439 TKEQV
-444 YRAAKLACI
+444 YQAAKFACI
-453 HDDIEKFPEGY
+453 HDDIKKFPDGY

-514 KNLETHYRDQALIVI
+514 KNLETHYSDQALIVI

-546 HGHITERGQHSA
+546 HGHVTERGKHHS
-558 LLAHQA
+558 LLEHQGWYA
-564 GTRDVRVSETRAGD
+564 EMFQYQKLEQA
-578 GGIMNEPDQH
+578 MEE
-588 V
+588 

>member
-1 MRIFWQLRWYFQQKW
+1 MRIFWQLRWYFRQKW
-16 RHYVGSI
+16 KHYVGSI

-40 GIIVDGV
+40 GVIVDGV
-47 VDNTLDTNTLILW
+47 VDNTLETNTLIMW
-60 LSGLTVLIFTIYGCR
+60 LLGLIVLLFTIYGCR

-135 GVLTAADSLITGIAV
+135 VLTAADSVITGIAV

-172 LAIIIFFIVR
+172 LAVIIFFIVR
-182 ILHQRFRVAQEAFS
+182 ILHQRFRVAQETFS
-196 TMSDMTQESLN
+196 SMSDMTQESLN

-221 QQRFEEVV
+221 QQRFEDVV
-229 DDTGEKNIA
+229 DDTGAKNIA

-319 KPEIISGNKPI
+319 QPEIIGGTQPLDG
-330 ENKPL
+330 KPL
-335 PLKID
+335 PLHIKID
-340 IDDFHWSSDLPPAL
+340 AFHWSRELPPAL
-354 TEVNIELEP
+354 ADVDVTLEP
-363 GKMLGVAGPVG
+363 GKMLGIAGPVG

-386 QHDLENGSIKFG
+386 QHDLENGTIQFG
-398 DVEIK
+398 DVKIK
-403 DALLPQ
+403 DAILPQ

-424 SKSIFENIALGNPNA
+424 SKSIFDNIALGNPQA
-439 EKEEV
+439 TKEQV
-444 YRAAKLACI
+444 YQAAKLACI
-453 HDDIEKFPEGY
+453 HDDIEKFPDGY

-546 HGHITERGQHSA
+546 HGHVTERGKHHS
-558 LLAHQA
+558 LLEHQGWYA
-564 GTRDVRVSETRAGD
+564 EMFQYQKLEQA
-578 GGIMNEPDQH
+578 MEE
-588 V
+588 

>member
-1 MRIFWQLRWYFQQKW
+1 MRIFWQLRWYFRQKW
-16 RHYVGSI
+16 KHYVGSI

-40 GIIVDGV
+40 GVIVDGV
-47 VDNTLDTNTLILW
+47 VDNTLETNTLIMW
-60 LSGLTVLIFTIYGCR
+60 LLGLIVLLFTIYGCR

-135 GVLTAADSLITGIAV
+135 VLTAADSVITGIAV

-172 LAIIIFFIVR
+172 LAVIIFFIVR

-196 TMSDMTQESLN
+196 SMSDMTQESLN

-221 QQRFEEVV
+221 QQRFEDVV
-229 DDTGEKNIA
+229 DDTGAKNIA
-238 VARVDARFDPAIQL
+238 VARIDARFDPAIQL

-319 KPEIISGNKPI
+319 QPEIIGGTQPLD
-330 ENKPL
+330 EKPL
-335 PLKID
+335 PLHIKID
-340 IDDFHWSSDLPPAL
+340 AFHWSKELPPAL
-354 TEVNIELEP
+354 AVVDVTLEP
-363 GKMLGVAGPVG
+363 GKMLGIAGPVG

-386 QHDLENGSIKFG
+386 QHDLENGTIQFG
-398 DVEIK
+398 DVKIK
-403 DALLPQ
+403 DAILPQ

-424 SKSIFENIALGNPNA
+424 SKSIFDNIALGNPQA
-439 EKEEV
+439 TKEQV
-444 YRAAKLACI
+444 YQAAKLACI
-453 HDDIEKFPEGY
+453 HDDIKKFPDGY

-546 HGHITERGQHSA
+546 HGHVTERGKHHS
-558 LLAHQA
+558 LLEHQGWYA
-564 GTRDVRVSETRAGD
+564 EMFQYQKLEQA
-578 GGIMNEPDQH
+578 MEE
-588 V
+588 

>member
-1 MRIFWQLRWYFQQKW
+1 MRIFWQLRWYFRQKW
-16 RHYVGSI
+16 KHYVGSI

-40 GIIVDGV
+40 GVIVDGV
-47 VDNTLDTNTLILW
+47 VDNTLETNTLIMW
-60 LSGLTVLIFTIYGCR
+60 LLGLIVLLFTIYGCR

-135 GVLTAADSLITGIAV
+135 VLTAADSVITGIAV

-172 LAIIIFFIVR
+172 LAVIIFFIVR

-196 TMSDMTQESLN
+196 SMSDMTQESLN

-221 QQRFEEVV
+221 QQRFEDVV
-229 DDTGEKNIA
+229 DDTGAKNIA

-252 TIGLSFLLSVA
+252 TIGLSFLLSMA

-319 KPEIISGNKPI
+319 QPEIIGGTQPLDG
-330 ENKPL
+330 KPL
-335 PLKID
+335 PLHIKID
-340 IDDFHWSSDLPPAL
+340 AFHWSKELPPAL
-354 TEVNIELEP
+354 AAVDVTLEP
-363 GKMLGVAGPVG
+363 GKMLGIAGPVG
-374 SGKSTLLTLLLR
+374 SGKSTLLSLLLR
-386 QHDLENGSIKFG
+386 QHDLENGTIQFG
-398 DVEIK
+398 DVKIK
-403 DALLPQ
+403 DAILPQ

-424 SKSIFENIALGNPNA
+424 SKSIFDNIALGNPQA
-439 EKEEV
+439 TQEQV
-444 YRAAKLACI
+444 YQAAKFACI
-453 HDDIEKFPEGY
+453 HDDIKKFPDGY

-546 HGHITERGQHSA
+546 HGHVTERGKHHS
-558 LLAHQA
+558 LLEHQGWYA
-564 GTRDVRVSETRAGD
+564 EMFQYQKLEQA
-578 GGIMNEPDQH
+578 MEE
-588 V
+588 

>member
-1 MRIFWQLRWYFQQKW
+1 MRIFWQLRWYFRQKW
-16 RHYVGSI
+16 KHYVGSI

-40 GIIVDGV
+40 GVIVDGV
-47 VDNTLDTNTLILW
+47 VDNTLETNTLIMW
-60 LSGLTVLIFTIYGCR
+60 LLGLIVLLFTIYGCR

-135 GVLTAADSLITGIAV
+135 VLTAADSVVTGIAV

-172 LAIIIFFIVR
+172 LAVIIFFIVR

-196 TMSDMTQESLN
+196 SMSDMTQESLN

-221 QQRFEEVV
+221 QQRFEDVV
-229 DDTGEKNIA
+229 DDTGAKNIA

-263 AGAYLVDKG
+263 AGAYLVDKA

-319 KPEIISGNKPI
+319 QPEIIGGTQPLD
-330 ENKPL
+330 NKPL
-335 PLKID
+335 PLHIKID
-340 IDDFHWSSDLPPAL
+340 TFHWSKELPPAL
-354 TEVNIELEP
+354 AAVDVTLEP
-363 GKMLGVAGPVG
+363 GKMLGIAGPVG

-386 QHDLENGSIKFG
+386 QHDLENGTIQFG
-398 DVEIK
+398 DVKIK
-403 DALLPQ
+403 DAILPQ

-424 SKSIFENIALGNPNA
+424 SKSIFDNIALGNPQA
-439 EKEEV
+439 TKEQV
-444 YRAAKLACI
+444 YQAAKLACI
-453 HDDIEKFPEGY
+453 HDDIEKFPDGY

-546 HGHITERGQHSA
+546 HGHVTERGKHHS
-558 LLAHQA
+558 LLEHQGWYA
-564 GTRDVRVSETRAGD
+564 EMFQYQKLEQA
-578 GGIMNEPDQH
+578 MEE
-588 V
+588 

>member
-1 MRIFWQLRWYFQQKW
+1 MRIFWQLRWYFQLKW
-16 RHYVGSI
+16 KQYVGSI

-47 VDNTLDTNTLILW
+47 VDNTLETSTLVMW
-60 LSGLTVLIFTIYGCR
+60 LLGLIVLFFAIYGCR

-88 LGTILRNRLYRHLS
+88 LGTILRNRLYRHVS

-135 GVLTAADSLITGIAV
+135 VLTAADSLITGIAV
-150 LIIMVTQVSWK
+150 LIIMVTQISWK
-161 LTVMALLPMPF
+161 LTAMALLPMPF

-182 ILHQRFRVAQEAFS
+182 ILHKRFKIAQEAFS

-207 GVRMLRAFGLENQE
+207 GVRMLRAFGLESQE

-252 TIGLSFLLSVA
+252 TIGMSFFLSVA
-263 AGAYLVDKG
+263 SGAYLVEQGD
-272 EITLGDLTAFT
+272 ITLGDLTAFT

-319 KPEIISGNKPI
+319 KPEIVSGKTPLGTQ
-330 ENKPL
+330 PL
-335 PLKID
+335 PLQIKID
-340 IDDFHWSSDLPPAL
+340 EFHWSKDLPPAL
-354 TEVNIELEP
+354 TDVHITLEP
-363 GKMLGVAGPVG
+363 GKMLGIAGPVG

-386 QHDLENGSIKFG
+386 QHDMDNGTIQFG
-398 DVEIK
+398 DVKIK
-403 DALLPQ
+403 DAVLPE
-409 WRNRFAVVNQSPFLF
+409 WRDRFAVVNQSPFLF
-424 SKSIFENIALGNPNA
+424 SKSIFDNIALGNPSA
-439 EKEEV
+439 SKEDV

-514 KNLETHYRDQALIVI
+514 KNLETYYREQSLIVI

-538 ADEIIVLN
+538 AEEIVVLN
-546 HGHITERGQHSA
+546 HGHIAERGQHGA
-558 LLAHQA
+558 LLERQGWYAEMYQYQKLEQA
-564 GTRDVRVSETRAGD
+564 MED
-578 GGIMNEPDQH
+578 
-588 V
+588 

>member
-1 MRIFWQLRWYFQQKW
+1 MRIFWQLRWYFRQKW
-16 RHYVGSI
+16 KHYVGSI

-40 GIIVDGV
+40 GVIVDGV
-47 VDNTLDTNTLILW
+47 VDNTLETNTLIMW
-60 LSGLTVLIFTIYGCR
+60 LLGLIVLLFTIYGCR

-115 DLMARGTNDVRNIVM
+115 DLMARGTNDVRNIVV
-130 TAGEG
+130 TAGE
-135 GVLTAADSLITGIAV
+135 GVLTAADSVITGIAV

-172 LAIIIFFIVR
+172 LAVIIFFIVR

-196 TMSDMTQESLN
+196 SMSDMTQESLN

-221 QQRFEEVV
+221 QQRFEDVV
-229 DDTGEKNIA
+229 DDTGAKNIA

-319 KPEIISGNKPI
+319 QPEIIGGTQPLD
-330 ENKPL
+330 EKPL
-335 PLKID
+335 PLHIKID
-340 IDDFHWSSDLPPAL
+340 AFHWSKELPPAL
-354 TEVNIELEP
+354 AAVDVTLEP
-363 GKMLGVAGPVG
+363 GKMLGIAGPVG

-386 QHDLENGSIKFG
+386 QHDLENGTIQFG
-398 DVEIK
+398 DVKIK
-403 DALLPQ
+403 DAILSQ

-424 SKSIFENIALGNPNA
+424 SKSIFDNIALGNPQA
-439 EKEEV
+439 TQEQV
-444 YRAAKLACI
+444 YQAAKFACI
-453 HDDIEKFPEGY
+453 HDDIKKFPDGY

-546 HGHITERGQHSA
+546 HGHVTERGKHHS
-558 LLAHQA
+558 LLEHQGWYA
-564 GTRDVRVSETRAGD
+564 EMFQYQKLEQA
-578 GGIMNEPDQH
+578 MEE
-588 V
+588 

>member
-1 MRIFWQLRWYFQQKW
+1 MKIFWQLRWYFQLKW
-16 RHYVGSI
+16 KQYVGSI

-47 VDNTLDTNTLILW
+47 VDNTLETSTLVMW
-60 LSGLTVLIFTIYGCR
+60 LLGLIVLFFAIYGCR

-88 LGTILRNRLYRHLS
+88 LGTILRNRLYRHVS

-135 GVLTAADSLITGIAV
+135 VLTAADSLITGIAV
-150 LIIMVTQVSWK
+150 LIIMVTQISWK
-161 LTVMALLPMPF
+161 LTAMALLPMPF

-182 ILHQRFRVAQEAFS
+182 ILHKRFKIAQEAFS

-252 TIGLSFLLSVA
+252 TIGMSFFLSVA
-263 AGAYLVDKG
+263 SGAYLVDQG
-272 EITLGDLTAFT
+272 DITLGDLTAFT

-319 KPEIISGNKPI
+319 KPEIVSGETPLGTQ
-330 ENKPL
+330 PL
-335 PLKID
+335 PLQIKID
-340 IDDFHWSSDLPPAL
+340 EFHWSKELPPAL
-354 TEVNIELEP
+354 TDVHITLEP
-363 GKMLGVAGPVG
+363 GKMLGIAGPVG

-386 QHDLENGSIKFG
+386 QHDMDNGTIQFG
-398 DVEIK
+398 DVKIK
-403 DALLPQ
+403 DAVLPE

-424 SKSIFENIALGNPNA
+424 SKSIFENIALGNPSA
-439 EKEEV
+439 SKEDV

-514 KNLETHYRDQALIVI
+514 KNLETYYREQSLIVI

-538 ADEIIVLN
+538 AEEIVVLN
-546 HGHITERGQHSA
+546 HGHIAERGQHGT
-558 LLAHQA
+558 LLERQGWYAEMYQYQKLEQA
-564 GTRDVRVSETRAGD
+564 MED
-578 GGIMNEPDQH
+578 
-588 V
+588 

>member
-1 MRIFWQLRWYFQQKW
+1 MRIFWQLRWYFRQKW
-16 RHYVGSI
+16 KHYVGSI

-40 GIIVDGV
+40 GVIVDGV
-47 VDNTLDTNTLILW
+47 VDNTLETNTLIMW
-60 LSGLTVLIFTIYGCR
+60 LLGLIVLLFTIYGCR

-135 GVLTAADSLITGIAV
+135 VLTAADSVITGIAV

-172 LAIIIFFIVR
+172 LALIIFFIVR

-196 TMSDMTQESLN
+196 SMSDMTQESLN

-221 QQRFEEVV
+221 QQRFEDVV
-229 DDTGEKNIA
+229 DDTGAKNIA

-319 KPEIISGNKPI
+319 QPEIIGGTQPLDD
-330 ENKPL
+330 KPL
-335 PLKID
+335 PLHIKID
-340 IDDFHWSSDLPPAL
+340 AFHWSKELPPAL
-354 TEVNIELEP
+354 AAVDVTLEP
-363 GKMLGVAGPVG
+363 GKMLGIAGPVG
-374 SGKSTLLTLLLR
+374 SGKSTLLSLLLR
-386 QHDLENGSIKFG
+386 QHDLENGTIQFG
-398 DVEIK
+398 DVKIK
-403 DALLPQ
+403 DAILPQ

-424 SKSIFENIALGNPNA
+424 SKSIFDNIALGNPQA
-439 EKEEV
+439 TQEQV
-444 YRAAKLACI
+444 YQAAKFACI
-453 HDDIEKFPEGY
+453 HDDIEKFPDGY

-507 RTEHQIL
+507 RTEHLIL

-546 HGHITERGQHSA
+546 HGHVTERGKHHS
-558 LLAHQA
+558 LLEHQGWYA
-564 GTRDVRVSETRAGD
+564 EMFQYQKLEQA
-578 GGIMNEPDQH
+578 MEE
-588 V
+588 

>member
-1 MRIFWQLRWYFQQKW
+1 MRIFWQLRWYFRQKW
-16 RHYVGSI
+16 KHYVGSI

-40 GIIVDGV
+40 GVIVDGV
-47 VDNTLDTNTLILW
+47 VDNTLETNTLIMW
-60 LSGLTVLIFTIYGCR
+60 LLGLIVLLFTIYGCR

-135 GVLTAADSLITGIAV
+135 VLTAADSVITGIAV

-172 LAIIIFFIVR
+172 LAVIIFFIVR

-196 TMSDMTQESLN
+196 SMSDMTQESLN

-221 QQRFEEVV
+221 QQRFEDVV
-229 DDTGEKNIA
+229 DDTGAKNIA
-238 VARVDARFDPAIQL
+238 VARIDARFDPAIQL

-319 KPEIISGNKPI
+319 QPEIIGGTQPLD
-330 ENKPL
+330 EKPL
-335 PLKID
+335 PLHIKID
-340 IDDFHWSSDLPPAL
+340 AFHWSKELPPAL
-354 TEVNIELEP
+354 AAVDVTLEP
-363 GKMLGVAGPVG
+363 GKMLGIAGPVG

-386 QHDLENGSIKFG
+386 QHDLENGTIQFG
-398 DVEIK
+398 DVKIK
-403 DALLPQ
+403 DAILPQ

-424 SKSIFENIALGNPNA
+424 SKSIFDNIALGNPQA
-439 EKEEV
+439 TKEQV
-444 YRAAKLACI
+444 YQAAKLACI
-453 HDDIEKFPEGY
+453 HDDIEKFPDGY

-546 HGHITERGQHSA
+546 HGHVTERGKHHS
-558 LLAHQA
+558 LLEHQGWYA
-564 GTRDVRVSETRAGD
+564 EMFQYQKLEQA
-578 GGIMNEPDQH
+578 MEE
-588 V
+588 

>member
-1 MRIFWQLRWYFQQKW
+1 MKIFWQLRWYFQLKW
-16 RHYVGSI
+16 KQYVGSI

-47 VDNTLDTNTLILW
+47 VDNTLETSTLVMW
-60 LSGLTVLIFTIYGCR
+60 LLGLIVLFFAIYGCR
-75 ILWRIWLFGASWE
+75 ILWRIWLFGASYE
-88 LGTILRNRLYRHLS
+88 LGTILRNRLYRHVS

-115 DLMARGTNDVRNIVM
+115 DLMARGTNDVRNIIV
-130 TAGEG
+130 TAGD

-150 LIIMVTQVSWK
+150 IIIMVTQISWK
-161 LTVMALLPMPF
+161 LTAMALLPMPF

-182 ILHQRFRVAQEAFS
+182 ILHKRFKIAQEAFS
-196 TMSDMTQESLN
+196 TMSNMTQESLN

-221 QQRFEEVV
+221 QQRFEVVV

-252 TIGLSFLLSVA
+252 TIGMSFFLSVA
-263 AGAYLVDKG
+263 SGAYLVDQG
-272 EITLGDLTAFT
+272 DITLGDLTAFT

-319 KPEIISGNKPI
+319 KPEIVSGETPI
-330 ENKPL
+330 GTQPL
-335 PLKID
+335 PLQIKID
-340 IDDFHWSSDLPPAL
+340 EFHWSKELPPAL
-354 TEVNIELEP
+354 TDVHITLEP
-363 GKMLGVAGPVG
+363 GKMLGIAGPVG

-386 QHDLENGSIKFG
+386 QHDMDNGTIQFG
-398 DVEIK
+398 DVKIK
-403 DALLPQ
+403 DAVLPE
-409 WRNRFAVVNQSPFLF
+409 WRDRFAVVNQSPFLF
-424 SKSIFENIALGNPNA
+424 SKSIFENIALGNPSA
-439 EKEEV
+439 SKEDV

-483 AIARAM
+483 AIAQAM

-514 KNLETHYRDQALIVI
+514 KNLETYYREQSLIVI

-538 ADEIIVLN
+538 AEEIVVLN
-546 HGHITERGQHSA
+546 HGHIAERGQHGT
-558 LLAHQA
+558 LLERKGWYAEMYQYQKLEQA
-564 GTRDVRVSETRAGD
+564 MED
-578 GGIMNEPDQH
+578 
-588 V
+588 